1 MDGCRVIRQSCNPL
15 MKTASFVSLRS
26 AGLLCLLYVASLN
39 LMVVFRLLSQRDQ
52 PALAAMYAAINQQ
65 AVLHAFYIGAQIAGA
80 LLLGIVARALVRQC
94 GAPAGLL
101 GTTGTFLFTASSGC
115 WLVGAIMAS
124 VEHRIATELATLP
137 SELLGLQAWEMGR
150 QFAGRLAFSLAG
162 AGVLSLG
169 PLLQRSLGT
178 GRWFLALTALSGLAP
193 WETWWSIALLH
204 RVGGS
209 TYALWFL
216 VLGLLL
222 VFRTRRYARAV
233 APATAAGAA

>member
-1 MDGCRVIRQSCNPL
+1 MQ
-15 MKTASFVSLRS
+15 TASFASLRG

-52 PALAAMYAAINQQ
+52 PALAAMYAAIAQE

-101 GTTGTFLFTASSGC
+101 GTTGTFLFTSSAGC

-124 VEHRIATELATLP
+124 AEHRIATELGTLP
-137 SELLGLQAWEMGR
+137 SDLLGLQAWEMGR

-169 PLLQRSLGT
+169 PLLQRSLGV

-193 WETWWSIALLH
+193 WETWLSIALLH